1 MSIETQV
8 ISEIARALE
17 VDESLISINTINSDV
32 DEWDSLGQISILVRL
47 DLIFNNIS
55 ERVPTLASVS
65 SVKEIVKLIAID
77 LE

>member
-1 MSIETQV
+1 MSIETQI

-17 VDESLISINTINSDV
+17 VDESFISINTINSDV

-55 ERVPTLASVS
+55 ERVPALASVS
-65 SVKEIVKLIAID
+65 SVKEIVKLIATD

>member
-1 MSIETQV
+1 MSIEMQV

-17 VDESLISINTINSDV
+17 VDASLISINTINSDV